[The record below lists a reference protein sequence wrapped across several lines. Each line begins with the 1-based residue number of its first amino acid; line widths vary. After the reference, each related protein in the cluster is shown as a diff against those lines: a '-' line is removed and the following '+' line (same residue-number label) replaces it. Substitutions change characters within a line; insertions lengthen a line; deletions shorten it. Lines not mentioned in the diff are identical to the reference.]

1 MKIEGWTFALG
12 FLFFWAISGAYWYL
26 SRDEVGTTLLA
37 LTGALAFLVAFYV
50 LSQVVSKCS
59 SFEKGTFE
67 LNISVQL
74 FKAKHCI
81 DDDICWIA

>member
-50 LSQVVSKCS
+50 L
-59 SFEKGTFE
+59 
-67 LNISVQL
+67 
-74 FKAKHCI
+74 
-81 DDDICWIA
+81 